1 MYSHCT
7 RSGVQWIRRS
17 NAAPRARSTS
27 TEPSNSALQRADRHA
42 PEEHSRDVQ
51 GLPEW
56 KPLHS
61 RLIEVN
67 SQMTEKVR
75 DLEQTVSG
83 YKDNQWNPHAGID
96 FSKIEADLTELKT
109 FLYKQQRLAR
119 ETRSQEAKD

>member
-1 MYSHCT
+1 MRHHALDLQVQNPATLHCSGQIATLPKNTVEMY
-7 RSGVQWIRRS
+7 R
-17 NAAPRARSTS
+17 
-27 TEPSNSALQRADRHA
+27 
-42 PEEHSRDVQ
+42 

-83 YKDNQWNPHAGID
+83 YKDNQCNSHAGID

-109 FLYKQQRLAR
+109 FLYKQQGLAR
-119 ETRSQEAKD
+119 ETRSQEA

>member
-1 MYSHCT
+1 MHAKWSAMDPTIKCGTT
-7 RSGVQWIRRS
+7 RSIYKYRTQRR
-17 NAAPRARSTS
+17 
-27 TEPSNSALQRADRHA
+27 SALQRTDRHA
-42 PEEHSRDVQ
+42 TEEHSGDVQ

-83 YKDNQWNPHAGID
+83 YKDNQCNSHAGID